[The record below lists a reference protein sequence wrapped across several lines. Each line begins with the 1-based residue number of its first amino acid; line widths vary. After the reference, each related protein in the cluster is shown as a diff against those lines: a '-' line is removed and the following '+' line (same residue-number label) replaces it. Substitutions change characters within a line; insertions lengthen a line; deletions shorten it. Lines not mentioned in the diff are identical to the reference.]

1 MKPQKSES
9 PCNPSVS
16 GPDQGGLPS
25 ETLKSGSLEG
35 GQSADR
41 AERTV
46 SRVSSPWL
54 IAQMCRFKSS
64 PERQPWSFGHIS
76 PITEGLRPP
85 VTLHLWLQ
93 VIQMYPYPPLWKRGA
108 RGDFLS
114 IILKSPFIPLC
125 QRGIKTP
132 ETEGLPL

>member
-1 MKPQKSES
+1 LRWKSQAES
-9 PCNPSVS
+9 KRLGNPSVS

-41 AERTV
+41 AKRTV

-54 IAQMCRFKSS
+54 IAQMCRFKFS

-76 PITEGLRPP
+76 PITVGLRGW
-85 VTLHLWLQ
+85 VTFQ
-93 VIQMYPYPPLWKRGA
+93 SRVVVGPG
-108 RGDFLS
+108 
-114 IILKSPFIPLC
+114 
-125 QRGIKTP
+125 
-132 ETEGLPL
+132 